1 MKNPFVRILLA
12 IVIVAIIILVAGFLM
27 QSQRQ
32 RLIDSV
38 FAKWNTIASNKG
50 KVIDEYKIKPEL
62 NRLTDEELIFLD
74 RMSQLAVE
82 KRYLAM
88 LGNLTETKRI
98 LQKTDLVN
106 IASGLIFQI
115 PTATTE

>member
-1 MKNPFVRILLA
+1 MKKILLA
-12 IVIVAIIILVAGFLM
+12 IVVVAIIILIAGFLM

-38 FAKWNTIASNKG
+38 LAKWNTIAANKG
-50 KVIDEYKIKPEL
+50 KTIDVYKIRPEL
-62 NRLTDEELIFLD
+62 ERLTDEELIFLD

-82 KRYLAM
+82 KRYLDM

-98 LQKTDLVN
+98 LQKTDLLM